1 MLALFCKP
9 IIVIRPAKTNPI
21 ITPQDCRIVQV
32 REIKENDVHATFLE
46 PLEWYQAPPVVI
58 EDESGRGE

>member
-9 IIVIRPAKTNPI
+9 VVVIEPPKNPI

-32 REIKENDVHATFLE
+32 REIKGNDVHATFLE
-46 PLEWYQAPPVVI
+46 PLDWYQAPPVII
-58 EDESGRGE
+58 EDESGRE

>member
-9 IIVIRPAKTNPI
+9 IIVIEPTKTNPI
-21 ITPQDCRIVQV
+21 ITPGDCRIVQV
-32 REIKENDVHATFLE
+32 REIKENDVRATFLE
-46 PLEWYQAPPVVI
+46 PLEWYEAPPVVI